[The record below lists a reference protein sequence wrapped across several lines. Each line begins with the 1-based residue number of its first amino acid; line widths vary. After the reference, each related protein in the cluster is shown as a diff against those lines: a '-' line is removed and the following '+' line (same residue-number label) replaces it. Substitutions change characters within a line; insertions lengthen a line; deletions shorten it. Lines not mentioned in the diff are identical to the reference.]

1 MKFIVI
7 PCNLLILHRFTV
19 LNELI
24 QKLQSLDTL
33 SDNALMLK
41 VKNGDI
47 DKMGLL
53 YERHHRLLFRF
64 IFNMT
69 RQIELSEDMVQ
80 NIFLRMLKY
89 PEGFMGFGEFK
100 MWMYHIAR
108 NVVYDHFRKVK
119 RTPAHSDVKDYEE
132 KIEGEQITDARLEK
146 DEELK
151 MLESAMTKLSDEN
164 RELLILCR
172 YQELKYNEIA
182 KILNTTEGAIKVRV
196 YRALNQLKSNYLK
209 IEK

>member
-1 MKFIVI
+1 MNDTKQ
-7 PCNLLILHRFTV
+7 T
-19 LNELI
+19 
-24 QKLQSLDTL
+24 QQGLDTL

-41 VKNGDI
+41 VKNGDL

-53 YERHHRLLFRF
+53 YERYHRQLFRF
-64 IFNMT
+64 LFNMT
-69 RQIELSEDMVQ
+69 RQKELSEDMVQ

-108 NVVYDHFRKVK
+108 NAVYDHFRKVK
-119 RTPAHSDVKDYEE
+119 RTPSHSDVKNYEE
-132 KIEGEQITDARLEK
+132 KIEGGQITDAQIEK

-151 MLESAMTKLSDEN
+151 ILEKAMEKLSDEN

-172 YQELKYNEIA
+172 FQELRYNEIA

>member
-1 MKFIVI
+1 MDSF
-7 PCNLLILHRFTV
+7 
-19 LNELI
+19 
-24 QKLQSLDTL
+24 

-53 YERHHRLLFRF
+53 YERYHRQLFRF
-64 IFNMT
+64 VFNMT
-69 RQIELSEDMVQ
+69 RQKELSEDMVQ

-100 MWMYHIAR
+100 VWMYHISR
-108 NVVYDHFRKVK
+108 NVIYDHFRKIK
-119 RTPAHSDVKDYEE
+119 KMPEFTDVKDYEE
-132 KIEGEQITDARLEK
+132 KIVGEYQTDAPVEKEEEMRRLK
-146 DEELK
+146 I
-151 MLESAMTKLSDEN
+151 AMGKISDEN

-172 YQELKYNEIA
+172 FQELKYNEIA

-196 YRALNQLKSNYLK
+196 HRALAQLKECYTKLDN
-209 IEK
+209 

>member
-1 MKFIVI
+1 M
-7 PCNLLILHRFTV
+7 
-19 LNELI
+19 
-24 QKLQSLDTL
+24 DTL

-53 YERHHRLLFRF
+53 YERYYRQLYRF

-69 RQIELSEDMVQ
+69 RQKELSEDMVQ

-89 PEGFMGFGEFK
+89 PDGFMGFGEFK

-108 NVVYDHFRKVK
+108 NAVYDHFRKVK
-119 RTPAHSDVKDYEE
+119 RTPYHSDVKEYEE
-132 KIEGEQITDARLEK
+132 RIEGELYTDTPLMKEQ
-146 DEELK
+146 ELK
-151 MLESAMTKLSDEN
+151 TLETAMQKLSDEN
-164 RELLILCR
+164 RELLILYR
-172 YQELKYNEIA
+172 FQELKYNEIA

-196 YRALNQLKSNYLK
+196 HRALNQLKNNYLK
-209 IEK
+209 IEN

>member
-1 MKFIVI
+1 
-7 PCNLLILHRFTV
+7 
-19 LNELI
+19 
-24 QKLQSLDTL
+24 
-33 SDNALMLK
+33 MLK

-53 YERHHRLLFRF
+53 YERYYHQLYRF
-64 IFNMT
+64 LFNMT
-69 RQIELSEDMVQ
+69 RQTELSEDMVQ

-108 NVVYDHFRKVK
+108 NSVYDHFRKVK
-119 RTPAHSDVKDYEE
+119 RTPYHSDLKDYEE
-132 KIEGEQITDARLEK
+132 RIEGEQHTDGQIEK
-146 DEELK
+146 EQELK
-151 MLESAMTKLSDEN
+151 TLETAMEKLSDEN

-172 YQELKYNEIA
+172 FQELKYNEIA

-196 YRALNQLKSNYLK
+196 HRALNQLKSNYLK
-209 IEK
+209 IEN